1 MSFGGGNTFDEV
13 ERRKLLEENELL
25 RREIE
30 DLKHLNKELML
41 DSEDNDARIIKN
53 YKAKIVQLERQ
64 VQLLTKCNN
73 IKSESITDIDNFV
86 SEIVGDD
93 NDSSPMDRAQLR
105 KWGKMLQEKIR
116 NYNIMTK
123 QAEHQKYYIESK
135 YFGSDH
141 QDTIQNVCNYS
152 KNDDIP
158 YLDVTNVLELEN
170 DLVHVYRNLYRMRT
184 HLTNTKDTTKDPNFV
199 LLSNIT
205 ISNISKI
212 LNEMVELSLVLPKK
226 DKASNEEISSSY
238 KQFYNPMSLSTAEVM
253 SKLPRI
259 GNSKTSKD
267 IEDSVK
273 NLVRAFHAQKSLFE
287 IDLQLKQEE
296 LNIATKTSNFYTSY
310 MSELLKEIDQKY
322 KEYTNQIQPLLQ
334 ESSSRSNINIL
345 EDIVNAFEEFD
356 KDSTEEN
363 LRTFLLAFKDN
374 IYSILSDEANK
385 GPVTK
390 KPKSSNVNIKAYYEK
405 FRRHMEEIQS
415 EFEIRKNEFIEKM
428 YNLNPEVEKYEHVEP
443 FISYTPYDNRSSVA
457 KKPSVKK
464 MPTVSQSV
472 SNVKISSN
480 RLSAV
485 RKESNK
491 VQRSSETSVDEN
503 VSSSSEASQITPKIT
518 ASSKQETSK
527 LNPNTR
533 ELAQRVEDQKQRIQ
547 TLTESLSARGISDMQ
562 HYAITKQIK
571 TEKAEL
577 LKLERTLKSLKE

>member
-1 MSFGGGNTFDEV
+1 MNFGGSAFDEV

-41 DSEDNDARIIKN
+41 ESDDNDARIIKN
-53 YKAKIVQLERQ
+53 YKAKIAQLERQ

-73 IKSESITDIDNFV
+73 IKSESISDIDNFI
-86 SEIVGDD
+86 SEIVGDE
-93 NDSSPMDRAQLR
+93 NDSSPLDRAQVR
-105 KWGKMLQEKIR
+105 KWGKMIQEKIR

-123 QAEHQKYYIESK
+123 QAENQKYYMESK
-135 YFGSDH
+135 YLGSAGH

-170 DLVHVYRNLYRMRT
+170 DLIHVYRNLYRMRT
-184 HLTNTKDTTKDPNFV
+184 HLTNNKDTIKDPNFV

-205 ISNISKI
+205 TNNISKI
-212 LNEMVELSLVLPKK
+212 LNEMVELSLILPKK
-226 DKASNEEISSSY
+226 DKSSSSEEISSSY
-238 KQFYNPMSLSTAEVM
+238 HQFYNPMSLSTAEVM

-267 IEDSVK
+267 LEDSVK

-296 LNIATKTSNFYTSY
+296 LNISTKTSSFYSSY

-334 ESSSRSNINIL
+334 EGLYQNKRNTL
-345 EDIVNAFEEFD
+345 EEIVHAFEEFD

-363 LRTFLLAFKDN
+363 LRAFLLAFKDN
-374 IYSILSDEANK
+374 IYSMLSDEDNK
-385 GPVTK
+385 GPLTK
-390 KPKSSNVNIKAYYEK
+390 KPKSSNINIKGYYEK
-405 FRRHMEEIQS
+405 FKRHIEEIQT

-428 YNLNPEVEKYEHVEP
+428 YNLNPEVEK
-443 FISYTPYDNRSSVA
+443 SSTVA
-457 KKPSVKK
+457 
-464 MPTVSQSV
+464 QSNG
-472 SNVKISSN
+472 NVKISSN
-480 RLSAV
+480 RLSIV
-485 RKESNK
+485 RKEPIK
-491 VQRSSETSVDEN
+491 AQRSIDVGVNEN
-503 VSSSSEASQITPKIT
+503 VASSSESQVTPKIT
-518 ASSKQETSK
+518 STKQETSK
-527 LNPNTR
+527 LNPNVR
-533 ELAQRVEDQKQRIQ
+533 EIAQRVEDQKRRVQ
-547 TLTESLSARGISDMQ
+547 TLTESLSVRGISDMQ
-562 HYAITKQIK
+562 HYAISKQIK

-577 LKLERTLKSLKE
+577 LKLERTLKNLQE